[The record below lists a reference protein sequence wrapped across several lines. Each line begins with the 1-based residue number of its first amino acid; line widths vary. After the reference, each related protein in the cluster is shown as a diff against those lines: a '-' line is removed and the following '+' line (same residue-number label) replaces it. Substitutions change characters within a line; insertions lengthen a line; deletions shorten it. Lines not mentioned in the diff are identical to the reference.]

1 VVGLQ
6 VELEVMK
13 NDVLLWHI
21 HEAWPVSTQNDGCN
35 EESQVT
41 VVKLQGIELD
51 SKLEIGLSDVN
62 EGLSEA
68 AQELKGMKPLPLA
81 TSSPSLLIME
91 ARMVKMTSLHAI
103 LEKGHLVIEEEVAE
117 VGDVL
122 VNCVRSGTVS
132 TMVHWQQ

>member
-1 VVGLQ
+1 
-6 VELEVMK
+6 
-13 NDVLLWHI
+13 
-21 HEAWPVSTQNDGCN
+21 
-35 EESQVT
+35 
-41 VVKLQGIELD
+41 
-51 SKLEIGLSDVN
+51 
-62 EGLSEA
+62 
-68 AQELKGMKPLPLA
+68 
-81 TSSPSLLIME
+81 ME